1 MNIYDEILLEKPAN
15 SDKWWSSN
23 PDFLHDFTRKEVDAL
38 KLIKALMQSKFN
50 YFKLIPKP
58 YTEDEFYT
66 NPVSIYKILKQIES
80 DSYEVVA
87 QKVFQ
92 QTRVYDL
99 YYEVANKL
107 YNADRK
113 FLLAIMNIIGRSN
126 DDEEFLEEIKQ
137 NFRKNPENFELAQK
151 MTILKNVKSSKE
163 QKIKDFILEMKNE
176 FSKNTFDDFCITIVK
191 FDNSV
196 IDVLKDLVKE
206 HNIYVNLE
214 NLQKLINIQ
223 NNLRKNELEMKL
235 REYFVGGSLNYEK

>member
-1 MNIYDEILLEKPAN
+1 MNIYDEILLKYPAN

-38 KLIKALMQSKFN
+38 KLIKALMQPNVNFSEIK
-50 YFKLIPKP
+50 IKP

-66 NPVSIYKILKQIES
+66 NPVSIYKILKQIEF
-80 DSYEVVA
+80 DSYKVVA
-87 QKVFQ
+87 LDVFQ
-92 QTRVYDL
+92 QTRVYDA

-126 DDEEFLEEIKQ
+126 DDEEFFEEIKR
-137 NFRKNPENFELAQK
+137 NFRTNPENFELAQK
-151 MTILKNVKSSKE
+151 MRILNKVKFLKK
-163 QKIKDFILEMKNE
+163 QKIKSLILEMKNE

-196 IDVLKDLVKE
+196 IDVLEDLVNE
-206 HNIYVNLE
+206 HNICVNLQDLQ
-214 NLQKLINIQ
+214 NLIHIQKT
-223 NNLRKNELEMKL
+223 LRKNELEMKL